1 MKMIKSIKIEVG
13 DTVLDIR
20 IDHVCTLRDELN
32 ALFSPVA
39 TNKPHPTYAL
49 PRTTTAETFQPS
61 YSTAPINYGANAT
74 TDETWSPAG

>member
-20 IDHVCTLRDELN
+20 IDHACILRDELN

-39 TNKPHPTYAL
+39 TNKPHQPFSL
-49 PRTTTAETFQPS
+49 PRTTGVETFPPS
-61 YSTAPINYGANAT
+61 YSTTPINGSANAT
-74 TDETWSPAG
+74 TDETWNPAG